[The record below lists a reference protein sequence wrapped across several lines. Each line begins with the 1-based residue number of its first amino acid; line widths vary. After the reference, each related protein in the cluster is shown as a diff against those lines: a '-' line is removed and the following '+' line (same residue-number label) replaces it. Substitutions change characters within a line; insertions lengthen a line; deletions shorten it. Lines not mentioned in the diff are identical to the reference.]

1 MDRKGVEDSAT
12 DVAGRAKEAVG
23 SFADDAKG
31 GIEGVAR
38 QAQDTYAQVRDHV
51 GDAASLIS
59 DSVQQ
64 QPLIALL
71 VAGTLGCMLG
81 LLLARR

>member
-1 MDRKGVEDSAT
+1 MDRQSVEDSAT
-12 DVAGRAKEAVG
+12 DVAGRVKESVG

-31 GIEGVAR
+31 RVEGVAR

-51 GDAASLIS
+51 GDAASVIN